1 MRGRVVRLTIR
12 PVGGNG
18 MEVME
23 KRLTTSS
30 DFTGVLNTYAL
41 GDSGIYEVVLSPGIT
56 LRIHPDLQ
64 DIRFEVIW

>member
-1 MRGRVVRLTIR
+1 
-12 PVGGNG
+12 